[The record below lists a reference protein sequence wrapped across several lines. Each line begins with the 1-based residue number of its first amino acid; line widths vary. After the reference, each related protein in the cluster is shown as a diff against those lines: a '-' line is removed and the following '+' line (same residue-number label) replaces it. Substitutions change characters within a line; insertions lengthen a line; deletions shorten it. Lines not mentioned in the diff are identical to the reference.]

1 MRRMGIVAL
10 AAVMMFAAGAV
21 AFAVNSGYR
30 VSVVLA
36 SATNLVEGG
45 AVQINGFEAGR
56 ISGISVHDG
65 KAVLT
70 MDLDDDF
77 APLHDGAKVRVDW
90 KAVLGERLLTVVD
103 GPATNATIPDG
114 GMLRGEMPVPMEFDQ
129 VLAALDQPTRDHLVS
144 VVNKLDDTV
153 RGNESDLNGTVRTAG
168 PAVQALG
175 EVLRGLGTDGPA
187 IKQLVTRLDGLV
199 STLNAREPELRNVI
213 DQLSRASTATSS
225 QRENLAVALRQLPP
239 TLQQA
244 NQTLGKVPGTADKA
258 VPLLMDLKPATDKL
272 PSVTGNLQ
280 PVLAD
285 LRPLVG
291 ELRPTLAAADS
302 LLRGTPSLLDSAHG
316 VIPGVNSTLN
326 DLLPALN
333 YLRPYTPEAAG
344 FLSNWASATANYDSN
359 GHYARIY
366 IQAGAGSANVNPG
379 IVPPGHV
386 SDPNPLPGAAAGQ
399 PWKDAFGS
407 GVR

>member
-153 RGNESDLNGTVRTAG
+153 RDHSNPIVLLLAAG
-168 PAVQALG
+168 AGIRPG
-175 EVLRGLGTDGPA
+175 RRG
-187 IKQLVTRLDGLV
+187 RLDGRPV
-199 STLNAREPELRNVI
+199 SPGCHRHGQAGG
-213 DQLSRASTATSS
+213 SARASRRT
-225 QRENLAVALRQLPP
+225 P
-239 TLQQA
+239 
-244 NQTLGKVPGTADKA
+244 LGP
-258 VPLLMDLKPATDKL
+258 
-272 PSVTGNLQ
+272 
-280 PVLAD
+280 
-285 LRPLVG
+285 R
-291 ELRPTLAAADS
+291 
-302 LLRGTPSLLDSAHG
+302 HG
-316 VIPGVNSTLN
+316 H
-326 DLLPALN
+326 
-333 YLRPYTPEAAG
+333 R
-344 FLSNWASATANYDSN
+344 
-359 GHYARIY
+359 
-366 IQAGAGSANVNPG
+366 
-379 IVPPGHV
+379 
-386 SDPNPLPGAAAGQ
+386 
-399 PWKDAFGS
+399 S
-407 GVR
+407 GR